1 MSKID
6 ELTAK
11 EMSIA
16 ERTAGQS
23 ITSLD
28 NPDAPKVGLLTALA
42 WVVLKRETPTLTY
55 AEVEELSFSK
65 ITEALGLDDE
75 DDEDSFPVEGT
86 G

>member
-42 WVVLKRETPTLTY
+42 WVVLKRDNANLSY
-55 AEVEELSFSK
+55 SEVEDMSFNK
-65 ITEALGLDDE
+65 ITEALGLGDE
-75 DDEDSFPVEGT
+75 DDDASFPVEGT